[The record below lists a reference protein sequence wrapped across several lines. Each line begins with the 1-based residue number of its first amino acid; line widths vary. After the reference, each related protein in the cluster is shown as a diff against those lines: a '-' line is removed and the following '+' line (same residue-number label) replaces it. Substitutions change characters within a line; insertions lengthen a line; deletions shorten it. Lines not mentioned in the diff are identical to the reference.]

1 MSSRTVDDRTDAV
14 SHLVTDPVMA
24 ELVDRHGVLAVD
36 PATDTF
42 ERLVVAI
49 LRQQVSMAAAESMR
63 ESLFEAFEITPERLA
78 DADEDALRAV
88 GLSRQ
93 KARYVRSVAEAYVE
107 NDYDAAAFRDLS
119 DEEVTAELTTIPG
132 VGPWTAKMF
141 LQFCLG
147 RPDVFPVEDLG
158 IRRAMQD
165 LFDPDM
171 TRGAMRDRAEAWR
184 PYRSVASLYLWRH
197 TE

>member
-1 MSSRTVDDRTDAV
+1 MSSRTVDEPTDAV
-14 SHLVTDPVMA
+14 AHLVTDPVMA
-24 ELVDRHGVLAVD
+24 DLVDRHGVLTID

-63 ESLFEAFEITPERLA
+63 ENLYEAFEITPERLRH
-78 DADEDALRAV
+78 ADEADLRAV

-93 KARYVRSVAEAYVE
+93 KARYVRNVAEAYVE
-107 NDYDAAAFRDLS
+107 NDYDAASFSGLS
-119 DEEVTAELTTIPG
+119 DDEVVAELTSIPG

-158 IRRAMQD
+158 IRRAMRD
-165 LFDPDM
+165 LIDPEM
-171 TRGAMRDRAEAWR
+171 TRAEMCDRAATWR

>member
-1 MSSRTVDDRTDAV
+1 MSSRTVDERTDAV
-14 SHLVTDPVMA
+14 AHLVTDPVMA
-24 ELVDRHGVLAVD
+24 ELVDRHGVLTVD

-63 ESLFEAFEITPERLA
+63 ESLYEAFDITPERIA
-78 DADEDALRAV
+78 DADEEALRSV

-93 KARYVRSVAEAYVE
+93 KAGYIRNVAAAYVE
-107 NDYDAAAFRDLS
+107 NDYDAAYFRDLS
-119 DEEVTAELTTIPG
+119 DDEVTDELTAISG
-132 VGPWTAKMF
+132 VGPWTAKIF

-158 IRRAMQD
+158 IRRSMQD

-171 TRGAMRDRAEAWR
+171 TRGEMRDRAEAWR